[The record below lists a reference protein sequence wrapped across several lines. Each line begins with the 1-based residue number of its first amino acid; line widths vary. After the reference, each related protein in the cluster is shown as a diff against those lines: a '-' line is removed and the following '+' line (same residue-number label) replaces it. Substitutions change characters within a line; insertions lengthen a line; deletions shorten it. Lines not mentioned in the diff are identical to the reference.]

1 GTLPW
6 GDRLLLEVPG
16 HSLDVLG
23 GTPAPDGG
31 ALLFGRLFNTTT
43 KAEELWLAHVSP
55 AGTIERTTRH
65 AVDGQTIVAGAYTP
79 TSPFPGE
86 AMGALY
92 LLRQVQSCADPA
104 VSDPLDC
111 GQVLHQAIIELVNV
125 DDLSI
130 ATTLDGI
137 RDPSPNEYYTDITAT
152 AAGDVYLVGWHESEE
167 RMPDVLAFKY
177 DKARGRLLWNTFGGM
192 ADDRAYYAATA
203 AGDTLLVGGTS
214 LAAMGGKAGRWPKQ
228 TGDGRAFIAVIAPDL
243 TLNWVHMPGNF
254 DDTWILRGI
263 AHHPDYGYF
272 LAGVNKRGE
281 HFITR
286 LERPED

>member
-1 GTLPW
+1 GVAPVDARQAFGQ
-6 GDRLLLEVPG
+6 GDLVAGKVGRPAVRTA
-16 HSLDVLG
+16 LD
-23 GTPAPDGG
+23 
-31 ALLFGRLFNTTT
+31 GRL
-43 KAEELWLAHVSP
+43 
-55 AGTIERTTRH
+55 G
-65 AVDGQTIVAGAYTP
+65 
-79 TSPFPGE
+79 
-86 AMGALY
+86 
-92 LLRQVQSCADPA
+92 
-104 VSDPLDC
+104 
-111 GQVLHQAIIELVNV
+111 
-125 DDLSI
+125 
-130 ATTLDGI
+130 
-137 RDPSPNEYYTDITAT
+137 PSPNEYYTDITAT